1 MADWKE
7 VDVSDPP
14 VRASWWRQHDWR
26 PIPDSLRE
34 VFDTVVPD
42 KQTSR
47 PLTLRFGYEPK
58 PGGGGMFYAW
68 VDGEEEDSASGTDLD
83 WCESHAE
90 RLVEFADWLQDQVIP
105 ESHAAWGEAS
115 PPCPGHTHPA
125 DPLVVD
131 DEAWWTCPRDGSKLA
146 LIGQLG

>member
-1 MADWKE
+1 M
-7 VDVSDPP
+7 
-14 VRASWWRQHDWR
+14 
-26 PIPDSLRE
+26 
-34 VFDTVVPD
+34 VPD
-42 KQTSR
+42 MQTSR

-105 ESHAAWGEAS
+105 ESHAAWGEACQQELKRAPVS
-115 PPCPGHTHPA
+115 GTEKCSVGVGLRRRFA
-125 DPLVVD
+125 
-131 DEAWWTCPRDGSKLA
+131 
-146 LIGQLG
+146 